1 MYFSIWVLM
10 GQLQVHMRL
19 RALCT
24 VHLWEEVNKD
34 KESFINWFTQ
44 LIVQDSLAE
53 TQRLMKK
60 KGKH

>member
-1 MYFSIWVLM
+1 M